1 MYGLRHIKA
10 CLFVRAA
17 EGSLLQYVDHCVT
30 AFGHRK
36 MRDWLS
42 SPLLSVYHIEQ
53 RQDAVAA
60 LMQVSKVRVLT

>member
-1 MYGLRHIKA
+1 MHA
-10 CLFVRAA
+10 VD
-17 EGSLLQYVDHCVT
+17 GSLLQYVDHCVT

-36 MRDWLS
+36 MRDWLC

-60 LMQVSKVRVLT
+60 LMQVYDARIGGERR